1 MALSLTQ
8 MAPGDRAAL
17 TTVADIHRYE
27 AVPINDRIAEQ
38 SIYELVCNAADAW
51 SDDTYISFL
60 AHGLAN
66 DEPVK
71 LSFAETKRQVI
82 CTANAF
88 ASLGVTRDHAV
99 GFLVPN
105 LPDAYVCLLAASTAG
120 RANPVN
126 PLLSASH
133 ITTIM
138 TAARVK
144 VIVTVSS
151 QADPNVYAK
160 ALEVAHSLPEPVT
173 IITLD
178 AIEEGTRLYWDL
190 IECFEADE
198 LVNIEPPV
206 SSDIAGIFHT
216 GGTTS
221 APKLLTMTHANQL
234 ATTCMGLLGS
244 GYRTGDVSLA
254 GLPSYHVIAGIATP
268 LISLASGATILLC
281 GPSGYRNPFMLGD
294 FWKIVDRHQVTNAA
308 VVPTVLS
315 VLKDIPVAN
324 DVSSLRQIVS
334 GAAPLSPSL
343 IRAITSIVDAEI
355 VETYGMTEASTFCA
369 RNPAGGE
376 KRPGSVGPFV
386 PYQEARFVENV
397 DEGSHRDVA
406 PGNVGKILLRG
417 PNVVATTTFVDSQGI
432 VQGEERVDSEG
443 WLDTGDLG
451 WRDEDGYVWLQGRAK
466 DLIIRSGHNID
477 PRLIEEALTAHPAV
491 NLVAAVGQP
500 HSYAGEIPVAYVTIN
515 AGQSATA
522 EELEDFA
529 RHEVSERPA
538 APSRIEIVKAMP
550 LTTIG
555 KIYKP
560 ALRVMAAITAARTL
574 LSAAMPQHGELTIEA
589 QESAPGALRP
599 IDIIVSGLSEG
610 EFADLTERTA
620 SGLSTLNLK
629 ARLQNGEAV

>member
-8 MAPGDRAAL
+8 MSAQDKAAL
-17 TTVADIHRYE
+17 TTIKDIERYE
-27 AVPINDRIAEQ
+27 SVPIGERISEQ
-38 SIYELVCNAADAW
+38 SIYELVCSAAETWGDAV
-51 SDDTYISFL
+51 YISFL

-71 LSFAETKRQVI
+71 LSFVETKRQVI
-82 CTANAF
+82 RTANAF

-105 LPDAYVCLLAASTAG
+105 LPETYVCMLAASTVG
-120 RANPVN
+120 RANLVN

-133 ITTIM
+133 ITNIM

-144 VIVTVSS
+144 AIITVSS
-151 QADPNVYAK
+151 KADPDIYAK
-160 ALEVAHSLPEPVT
+160 AVEVAQSLPEPVT
-173 IITLD
+173 IVTLD
-178 AIEEGTRLYWDL
+178 AEEEGAQLYRDF
-190 IECFEADE
+190 IEGCEAE
-198 LVNIEPPV
+198 RLVNIEPPV
-206 SSDIAGIFHT
+206 STDIAGIFHT

-244 GYRTGDVSLA
+244 GYRAGDVSLA

-281 GPSGYRNPFMLGD
+281 GPSGFRNPFMLGD
-294 FWKIVDRHQVTNAA
+294 FWKIIEAHHVTSAA

-315 VLKDIPVAN
+315 VLKDIPITS

-334 GAAPLSPSL
+334 GAAPLSPAL
-343 IRAITSIVDAEI
+343 IEAITSIVDTEI

-376 KRPGSVGPFV
+376 KRAGSVGPFV
-386 PYQEARFVENV
+386 PYQEGRIVENE
-397 DEGSHRDVA
+397 DEGPHRDVA
-406 PGNVGKILLRG
+406 PGSVGKILLRG
-417 PNVVATTTFVDSQGI
+417 PNVVATTTFVNSAGI
-432 VQGEERVDSEG
+432 AEGEERVDADG

-451 WRDEDGYVWLQGRAK
+451 WRDDDGYVWLQGRAK

-477 PRLIEEALTAHPAV
+477 PRLIEEALAAHSAV
-491 NLVAAVGQP
+491 NMVAAVGQP
-500 HSYAGEIPVAYVTIN
+500 DTYAGEVPIAYVTLN
-515 AGQSATA
+515 PGQSATV
-522 EELEDFA
+522 EELEEFA
-529 RHEVSERPA
+529 RNEVSERPA
-538 APSRIEIVKAMP
+538 APSRIEIVETMP

-560 ALRVMAAITAARTL
+560 TLRLLAAATAAREL
-574 LSAAMPQHGELTIEA
+574 LRNRLPEYAELHINA
-589 QESAPGALRP
+589 HESAPGAPRS
-599 IDIIVSGLSEG
+599 IDIMVRGLSAGEFAEFTEQTVSGLS
-610 EFADLTERTA
+610 A
-620 SGLSTLNLK
+620 LNLNTH
-629 ARLQNGEAV
+629 LQNGDPT